1 MNPLKQEASR
11 EEKCPPLCVCGCPR
25 DRHEI
30 EPPYPCYDCGC
41 EIYTIGHK
49 GSATAQTPHWMTNGI
64 PEDEEY
70 IGFARWAGPTTSRY
84 LALCDSDSL
93 GAFKIFRRNI
103 R

>member
-49 GSATAQTPHWMTNGI
+49 GSATAQTPQELLNVHYGHKSDCAFGRQNT
-64 PEDEEY
+64 
-70 IGFARWAGPTTSRY
+70 GFCNCGRWFNRIDDTKGGT
-84 LALCDSDSL
+84 
-93 GAFKIFRRNI
+93 
-103 R
+103 